1 MLFKLFSFWRDS
13 YSGISKTIWFLSF
26 VTLIN
31 RCGAMVVAFMTVY
44 LTQKLEYSIADAG
57 YVMGF
62 FGVGALLGSYLGGW
76 LTDRA
81 GYLSIQI
88 WSLVGNGIMLLLIL
102 FLEDFWLMCFAV
114 LLLST
119 ISESFRPAN
128 SVAISVH
135 STVETRT
142 RSISLYRMA
151 INLGWTVAP
160 ALGGLLAALGWHWLF
175 IVDGL
180 TCLLAALLLYVLIVP
195 KKEAATQLEHEKQS
209 GTSTPAPSLANPY
222 RDRVFLTFCGLTI
235 INAMVF
241 MQILWTVPVF
251 FKDIYMWS
259 EAKIGMVAAVNGLIV
274 FLVEVPFIY
283 RIDGRRHPMNFVRRG
298 LILYGLSYA
307 ALLLPTAVYLI
318 PAVLFMVIIS
328 FGEMLVMP
336 FSTNYVFDRAQKKGG
351 QGKYMAAYSIAYSIA
366 HIVAPLMGTQIIQAW
381 GFNALWAVLVVLSAI
396 ALIGFY
402 WLEKKVF
409 VRDEAPVI
417 QAVPGV

>member
-1 MLFKLFSFWRDS
+1 
-13 YSGISKTIWFLSF
+13 
-26 VTLIN
+26 
-31 RCGAMVVAFMTVY
+31 
-44 LTQKLEYSIADAG
+44 
-57 YVMGF
+57 
-62 FGVGALLGSYLGGW
+62 
-76 LTDRA
+76 
-81 GYLSIQI
+81 
-88 WSLVGNGIMLLLIL
+88 
-102 FLEDFWLMCFAV
+102 
-114 LLLST
+114 
-119 ISESFRPAN
+119 
-128 SVAISVH
+128 
-135 STVETRT
+135 
-142 RSISLYRMA
+142 
-151 INLGWTVAP
+151 
-160 ALGGLLAALGWHWLF
+160 
-175 IVDGL
+175 
-180 TCLLAALLLYVLIVP
+180 
-195 KKEAATQLEHEKQS
+195 
-209 GTSTPAPSLANPY
+209 
-222 RDRVFLTFCGLTI
+222 
-235 INAMVF
+235 MVF